1 MKINV
6 VSKGGKTKGLMSIL
20 DNYSSAKLKPTFQ
33 SVGEVGL
40 KQLVDNTPVRSGK
53 TANAWTMDI
62 TETNDKLD
70 LIYSNSNTVS
80 DGTPLVILIKQGH
93 GTRNGGYVPPND
105 FITPIV
111 DKTAKELSRRIG
123 GK

>member
-53 TANAWTMDI
+53 TANAWTMDV

>member
-20 DNYSSAKLKPTFQ
+20 DKYSSAKLKPTFE
-33 SVGEVGL
+33 SVGKVGL
-40 KQLVDNTPVRSGK
+40 QQLVDDTPVRSGK
-53 TANAWTMDI
+53 TANSWTMDI
-62 TETNDKLD
+62 TATGDKLD
-70 LIYSNSNTVS
+70 LIYGNSNTIS

-111 DKTAKELSRRIG
+111 DKTAKEISRNIG

>member
-20 DNYSSAKLKPTFQ
+20 DNYSSAKLKPTFET
-33 SVGEVGL
+33 VGKVGL

-53 TANAWTMDI
+53 TANSWTMDI
-62 TETNDKLD
+62 TETNNNLD
-70 LIYSNSNTVS
+70 LIYSNSNTIS
-80 DGTPLVILIKQGH
+80 DGTPLVVLIKQGH

-111 DKTAKELSRRIG
+111 DKAAKDLSRKIG

>member
-20 DNYSSAKLKPTFQ
+20 DKYSSAKLKPTFE
-33 SVGEVGL
+33 SVGKTGL
-40 KQLVDNTPVRSGK
+40 QQLVDDTPVRSGK
-53 TANAWTMDI
+53 TANSWTMDI
-62 TETNDKLD
+62 TEANDKLD
-70 LIYSNSNTVS
+70 LIYSNSNTIS

-111 DKTAKELSRRIG
+111 DKTAKEISRKIG

>member
-111 DKTAKELSRRIG
+111 DKTAKELSREIG

>member
-20 DNYSSAKLKPTFQ
+20 DKYSSAKLKPTFE
-33 SVGEVGL
+33 SVGKVGL
-40 KQLVDNTPVRSGK
+40 QQLVDDTPVRSGK
-53 TANAWTMDI
+53 TANSWTMDI
-62 TETNDKLD
+62 TETGDKLD
-70 LIYSNSNTVS
+70 LIYGNSNTVS

-111 DKTAKELSRRIG
+111 DKTAKELSRKIG

>member
-20 DNYSSAKLKPTFQ
+20 DKYSSAKLKPTFE
-33 SVGEVGL
+33 SVGKVGL
-40 KQLVDNTPVRSGK
+40 QQLVDDTPVRSGK
-53 TANAWTMDI
+53 TANSWTMDI
-62 TETNDKLD
+62 SATGDKLD
-70 LIYSNSNTVS
+70 LIYSNSNTIS

-111 DKTAKELSRRIG
+111 DKTAKELSRKIG

>member
-20 DNYSSAKLKPTFQ
+20 ENYSSAKLKPTFE
-33 SVGEVGL
+33 SVGKVGL
-40 KQLVDNTPVRSGK
+40 QQLVDDTPVRSGK
-53 TANAWTMDI
+53 TANSWTMDI
-62 TETNDKLD
+62 TEANDKLD
-70 LIYSNSNTVS
+70 LIYGNSNTVS

-111 DKTAKELSRRIG
+111 DKTAKEISKKIG

>member
-53 TANAWTMDI
+53 TANAWTMGI

-111 DKTAKELSRRIG
+111 DKTAKELSRKIG

>member
-20 DNYSSAKLKPTFQ
+20 DKYSSAKLKPTFE
-33 SVGEVGL
+33 SVGKTGL
-40 KQLVDNTPVRSGK
+40 QQLVDDTPVRSGK
-53 TANAWTMDI
+53 TANSWTMDI
-62 TETNDKLD
+62 TEAGDKLD
-70 LIYSNSNTVS
+70 LIYSNSNTIS

-111 DKTAKELSRRIG
+111 DKTAKEISRKIG

>member
-53 TANAWTMDI
+53 TANAWTMDV
-62 TETNDKLD
+62 TETNNKLD

-111 DKTAKELSRRIG
+111 DKTAKELSRKIG

>member
-33 SVGEVGL
+33 AVGKAGL
-40 KQLVDNTPVRSGK
+40 KQLVDDTPVRSGK
-53 TANAWTMDI
+53 TANSWTMDI
-62 TETNDKLD
+62 TETNNKLD

-111 DKTAKELSRRIG
+111 DKTAKELSRKIG

>member
-20 DNYSSAKLKPTFQ
+20 DMYSSAKLKPTFE
-33 SVGEVGL
+33 SVGKVGL
-40 KQLVDNTPVRSGK
+40 QQLVDDTPVRSGK
-53 TANAWTMDI
+53 TANSWTMDI
-62 TETNDKLD
+62 TEANDKLD
-70 LIYSNSNTVS
+70 LIYGNSNTIS

-111 DKTAKELSRRIG
+111 DKTAKEISKKIG

>member
-33 SVGEVGL
+33 AVGKEGL
-40 KQLVDNTPVRSGK
+40 NRLVDNTPVRSGK

-62 TETNDKLD
+62 TETNNKLD

-111 DKTAKELSRRIG
+111 DKTAKELSRKIG

>member
-62 TETNDKLD
+62 TETNNKLD

-111 DKTAKELSRRIG
+111 DKTAKELSRKIG

>member
-20 DNYSSAKLKPTFQ
+20 DKYSSAKLKPTFE
-33 SVGEVGL
+33 SVGKVGL
-40 KQLVDNTPVRSGK
+40 QQLVDDTPVRSGK
-53 TANAWTMDI
+53 TANSWTMDI
-62 TETNDKLD
+62 TEANDRLD
-70 LIYSNSNTVS
+70 LIYGNSNTIS

-111 DKTAKELSRRIG
+111 DKTAKEISRKIG

>member
-20 DNYSSAKLKPTFQ
+20 DKYSSAKLRPTFE
-33 SVGEVGL
+33 SVGKVGL
-40 KQLVDNTPVRSGK
+40 QQLVDDTPVRSGK
-53 TANAWTMDI
+53 TANSWTMDI
-62 TETNDKLD
+62 TEANDKLD
-70 LIYSNSNTVS
+70 LIYSNSNTIS

-111 DKTAKELSRRIG
+111 DKTAKEISRKIG

>member
-111 DKTAKELSRRIG
+111 DKTAKELSRELG

>member
-20 DNYSSAKLKPTFQ
+20 DKYSSEKLKPTFQ
-33 SVGEVGL
+33 SVGKAGL
-40 KQLVDNTPVRSGK
+40 KQLVDDTPVRSGK
-53 TANAWTMDI
+53 TANSWTMDI
-62 TETNDKLD
+62 TETNNQLD
-70 LIYSNSNTVS
+70 LIYSNSNTIS
-80 DGTPLVILIKQGH
+80 DGTPLVVLIKQGH

-111 DKTAKELSRRIG
+111 EKTAKELSSKIG

>member
-20 DNYSSAKLKPTFQ
+20 ENYSSAKLKPTFK
-33 SVGEVGL
+33 SVGEAGL
-40 KQLVDNTPVRSGK
+40 KQLVDGTPVRSGK
-53 TANAWTMDI
+53 TANSWTMDI
-62 TETNDKLD
+62 TETNNSLD

-80 DGTPLVILIKQGH
+80 DGTPLVVLIKQGH

-111 DKTAKELSRRIG
+111 EKTAKELSSKIG

>member
-6 VSKGGKTKGLMSIL
+6 VSKGGNTKGLMSIL
-20 DNYSSAKLKPTFQ
+20 DNYSSAKLKPTFET
-33 SVGEVGL
+33 VGKVGL

-53 TANAWTMDI
+53 TAISWTMDI
-62 TETNDKLD
+62 TETNNNLD
-70 LIYSNSNTVS
+70 LIYSNSNTIS
-80 DGTPLVILIKQGH
+80 DGTPLVVLIKQGH

-111 DKTAKELSRRIG
+111 DKAAKDLSKKIG

>member
-20 DNYSSAKLKPTFQ
+20 DNYSSAKLKPTFE

-111 DKTAKELSRRIG
+111 DKTAKELSRKIG

>member
-62 TETNDKLD
+62 TEANDKLD

-111 DKTAKELSRRIG
+111 DKTAKELSRKIG

>member
-20 DNYSSAKLKPTFQ
+20 DNYSSAKLKPTFE
-33 SVGEVGL
+33 SVGKVGL
-40 KQLVDNTPVRSGK
+40 QQLVDDTPVRSGK
-53 TANAWTMDI
+53 TANSWTMDI
-62 TETNDKLD
+62 TETNNKLD
-70 LIYSNSNTVS
+70 LIYSNSNTIS

-111 DKTAKELSRRIG
+111 DKTAKEISKKIG

>member
-40 KQLVDNTPVRSGK
+40 QQLVDDTPVRSGK
-53 TANAWTMDI
+53 TANSWTMDI
-62 TETNDKLD
+62 TETNNKLD
-70 LIYSNSNTVS
+70 LIYSNSNTIS

-111 DKTAKELSRRIG
+111 DKTAKEISKKIG

>member
-62 TETNDKLD
+62 TESNNKLD

>member
-20 DNYSSAKLKPTFQ
+20 DKYSSAKLKPTFE
-33 SVGEVGL
+33 SVGKVGL
-40 KQLVDNTPVRSGK
+40 QQLVDDTPVRSGK
-53 TANAWTMDI
+53 TANSWTMDI
-62 TETNDKLD
+62 TETGNKLD
-70 LIYSNSNTVS
+70 LIYGNSNTIS

-111 DKTAKELSRRIG
+111 DKTAKEISRKIG

>member
-62 TETNDKLD
+62 TEANDKLD

-111 DKTAKELSRRIG
+111 DKTAKEISKKIG

>member
-53 TANAWTMDI
+53 TANSWTMDV
-62 TETNDKLD
+62 TEADNKLD
-70 LIYSNSNTVS
+70 LIYSNSNTIS

-111 DKTAKELSRRIG
+111 DKTAKELSKKIG

>member
-1 MKINV
+1 
-6 VSKGGKTKGLMSIL
+6 MSIL
-20 DNYSSAKLKPTFQ
+20 DKYSSAKLKPTFE
-33 SVGEVGL
+33 SVGKVGL
-40 KQLVDNTPVRSGK
+40 QQLVDDTPVRSGK
-53 TANAWTMDI
+53 TANSWTMDI
-62 TETNDKLD
+62 TETGDKLD
-70 LIYSNSNTVS
+70 LIYSNSNTIS

-111 DKTAKELSRRIG
+111 DKTAKELSRKIG

>member
-6 VSKGGKTKGLMSIL
+6 VSKGGNTKGLMSIL
-20 DNYSSAKLKPTFQ
+20 DNYSSVKLKPTFQ

-53 TANAWTMDI
+53 TANSWTMDI
-62 TETNDKLD
+62 TETKNNLD
-70 LIYSNSNTVS
+70 LIYSNSNTIS
-80 DGTPLVILIKQGH
+80 DGTPLVVLIKQGH

-111 DKTAKELSRRIG
+111 DKAAKDLSKKIG

>member
-20 DNYSSAKLKPTFQ
+20 DSYSSAKLKPTFQ

-111 DKTAKELSRRIG
+111 DKTAKELSRKIG

>member
-62 TETNDKLD
+62 TETNNKLD

-111 DKTAKELSRRIG
+111 DKTAKEISKKIG

>member
-62 TETNDKLD
+62 TESNDKLD

-111 DKTAKELSRRIG
+111 DKTAKELSRKIG

>member
-1 MKINV
+1 MTINV

-33 SVGEVGL
+33 PAGEVGL
-40 KQLVDNTPVRSGK
+40 KQLLDTTPVRSGK
-53 TANAWTMDI
+53 AANAWTMDI
-62 TETNDKLD
+62 TETNNKLD

-111 DKTAKELSRRIG
+111 DKTAKELSRKIG

>member
-111 DKTAKELSRRIG
+111 DKTAKELSKKIG

>member
-1 MKINV
+1 MTINV

-62 TETNDKLD
+62 TETNNKLD

-111 DKTAKELSRRIG
+111 DKTAKELSRKIG

>member
-20 DNYSSAKLKPTFQ
+20 DNYSSAKLKPIFH
-33 SVGEVGL
+33 SVGEAGL
-40 KQLVDNTPVRSGK
+40 KQLVDGTPVRSGK
-53 TANAWTMDI
+53 TANSWTMDI
-62 TETNDKLD
+62 TETNNSLD

-80 DGTPLVILIKQGH
+80 DGTPLVVLIKQGH

-111 DKTAKELSRRIG
+111 EKTAKALSSKIG

>member
-53 TANAWTMDI
+53 TANAWTMNI

-111 DKTAKELSRRIG
+111 DKTAKELSRKIG

>member
-20 DNYSSAKLKPTFQ
+20 DKYSSAKLRPTFE
-33 SVGEVGL
+33 SVGKVGL
-40 KQLVDNTPVRSGK
+40 QQLVDDTPVRSGK
-53 TANAWTMDI
+53 TANSWTMDI
-62 TETNDKLD
+62 TEASDKLD
-70 LIYSNSNTVS
+70 LIYSNSNTIS

-111 DKTAKELSRRIG
+111 DKTAKELSRKIG